1 MKGRQLATVAAT
13 LVASTA
19 IAAAQAAPAPA
30 PSPSAPAAPAPQI
43 PPAPQ
48 VPSTPPASMPQLPS
62 ASDPYGIDTPSAPAG
77 TPGAATPAAGATN
90 SATASS
96 GPAKATGPVEPKAG
110 DFDAGGQ
117 VRLPNGPDAMGRFA
131 TYNWVAVDA
140 KAKYYLLPTVTANVD
155 APIAII
161 HPDTLMDGSQP
172 KMFGGFS
179 ARLEAKLPKM
189 PDMPLVPKTDTEIG
203 VVATVSYMHDGAML
217 LSEKD
222 YPKFTGN
229 FHPGASLGAILKLK
243 LSSLVDF
250 SSTPVWVHQSSDLE
264 PLDAVQ
270 IPASLFLRVGSLAQ
284 LSADA
289 GVFTGPDYAF
299 SASAG
304 GRIYAGGSLQLKIG
318 PIIGHVGGGV
328 ASLLPGG
335 EYPTIRDS
343 VYLDVNVKY
352 AK

>member
-1 MKGRQLATVAAT
+1 MKKGQIAKVVVTLAVSAGA
-13 LVASTA
+13 
-19 IAAAQAAPAPA
+19 AAAQSAPLAPAPPA
-30 PSPSAPAAPAPQI
+30 PPAAPPL
-43 PPAPQ
+43 
-48 VPSTPPASMPQLPS
+48 PQLPT
-62 ASDPYGIDTPSAPAG
+62 ASDPYGIDTPTTPAAPAG
-77 TPGAATPAAGATN
+77 TTSAPASASGA

-96 GPAKATGPVEPKAG
+96 GPPKDTGPKEPKAG

-117 VRLPNGPDAMGRFA
+117 VRLPNGPDATGKFA
-131 TYNWVAVDA
+131 TYNWVAFDA

-155 APIAII
+155 APVAII

-189 PDMPLVPKTDTEIG
+189 PNMPFVPKSDSDIG

-229 FHPGASLGAILKLK
+229 FHPGVSLGVILKLK
-243 LSSLVDF
+243 MSSLVDF
-250 SSTPVWVHQSSDLE
+250 SSTPVWVHQSSDMQ

-270 IPASLFLRVGSLAQ
+270 IPASLILRVGSLAQ
-284 LSADA
+284 VSADA
-289 GVFTGPDYAF
+289 GVFTGPDYSF

-304 GRIYAGGSLQLKIG
+304 GRIYAGGSLQLEIG
-318 PIIGHVGGGV
+318 PIVGHLGGGV

-343 VYLDVNVKY
+343 VYLDVNIKY